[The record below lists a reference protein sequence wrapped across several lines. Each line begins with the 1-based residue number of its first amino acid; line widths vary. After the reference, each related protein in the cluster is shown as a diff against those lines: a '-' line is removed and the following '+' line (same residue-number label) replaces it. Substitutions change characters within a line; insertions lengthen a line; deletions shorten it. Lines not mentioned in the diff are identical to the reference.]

1 MCKFCSVLLSQI
13 HFDVT
18 ENTIAIS
25 FPSFVQPT
33 SFVSHK
39 DAIDYPF
46 LFTCGEV
53 CHNNNNKNKSI
64 VFKFFRPL
72 HYTFPIYQINSRYFF
87 YSCSFQFPLSFIYP
101 PPLSVTLWACSRIL
115 MNLNFS
121 AWFLSILANKLHSLL
136 PPSLHFEQP
145 LSVILIF
152 RKVCVCSIRFCELR

>member
-1 MCKFCSVLLSQI
+1 MNRPSTMCKFCSVLLSQI

-101 PPLSVTLWACSRIL
+101 PPPFCYFMSMFTNTNELEFLCLISVYT
-115 MNLNFS
+115 
-121 AWFLSILANKLHSLL
+121 
-136 PPSLHFEQP
+136 
-145 LSVILIF
+145 
-152 RKVCVCSIRFCELR
+152 RK